1 MTPDLILWQ
10 MSSEDVCSP
19 DYSVTAEGWV
29 RFDRNKP
36 GQDAHR
42 DGWVFLSMFQI
53 SAILI
58 SLQPKQDGKKNGC
71 LESRKNMCRALKQPP
86 CLRDLALQ
94 MWNQILYKP
103 QIMFFFPLMLI
114 NRLAP
119 DYVLFHMSLL
129 FVCAVFLT
137 AHLSLTSATSC
148 GWGDSLLVLLPHIL
162 QVTLEHTVKATQ
174 VPVAQFSYIS
184 EWNPRLQSQDLF

>member
-1 MTPDLILWQ
+1 MTPDLIFWQ

-19 DYSVTAEGWV
+19 DYYSVTAEGWV

-58 SLQPKQDGKKNGC
+58 SLQPKRDGKKNGC

-103 QIMFFFPLMLI
+103 QIMFFFFLALI

-119 DYVLFHMSLL
+119 DYVLFHMRRS
-129 FVCAVFLT
+129 FLSALRFWLHICPWSAPPPVVEVT
-137 AHLSLTSATSC
+137 ASWSSRLTYC
-148 GWGDSLLVLLPHIL
+148 
-162 QVTLEHTVKATQ
+162 
-174 VPVAQFSYIS
+174 
-184 EWNPRLQSQDLF
+184 R